1 MNHAIL
7 PPSSAEQWVN
17 CPGWVEMT
25 SFYPDDEESEASRIG
40 TAVHELGAM
49 MIESS
54 MTCEIPKDYTQDMID
69 CAKQYALYC
78 LGLIEFY
85 PDSKWYIEHHI
96 DIPYVHAENSGT
108 PDFVLVDEGEQVI
121 HIVDYKNGRG
131 IVEAYE
137 NWQLLDYLVG
147 IMWKH
152 GVTEDYTPAEWS
164 LNLTIVQPN
173 AFHPKGTI
181 RTWKIDPNEVRPYAT
196 RLKNASHEAMS
207 GSSALCHAGEH
218 CRYCS
223 ALTHCPSAIA
233 KAMTIFD
240 MASKATPFNM
250 ELDAMAVQYEMVNEG
265 LKLLK
270 YLSDSYEAQLISAI
284 RSGQN
289 VKGWMLETKTGNLEW
304 NKPLEEVFGIGD
316 LMGIDLHK
324 ATEAITPTQA
334 KAKGLDPSILADYAS
349 RKSTGVKLVKLDGQ
363 KLFKPI

>member
-1 MNHAIL
+1 MSHAIL

-25 SFYPDDEESEASRIG
+25 AFYPNDEESESSKIG
-40 TAVHELGAM
+40 TVVHELGAK

-54 MTCEIPKDYTQDMID
+54 MTCEIPNTYSQDMID

-78 LGLIEFY
+78 LGLIEHY

-96 DIPYVHAENSGT
+96 DIPYVHKENSGT
-108 PDFVLVDEGEQVI
+108 PDFVLVDEGAQVI

-147 IMWKH
+147 TMWKH
-152 GVTEDYTPAEWS
+152 GVTEDTNPPEWK
-164 LNLTIVQPN
+164 LFLTIVQPN

-181 RTWKIDPNEVRPYAT
+181 RTWQLNPHEVRPYAT
-196 RLKNASHEAMS
+196 RLKNAAHEALS
-207 GSSALCHAGEH
+207 GNAKCHAGEH

-223 ALTHCPSAIA
+223 ALTHCQSAID

-240 MASKATPFNM
+240 VAKNATPFNM

-270 YLSDSYEAQLISAI
+270 YLSDSYETQLVSAI
-284 RSGQN
+284 RLGKN
-289 VKGWMLETKTGNLEW
+289 VKGWILEPKSGNLEW

-316 LMGIDLHK
+316 LMGIDLRK

-334 KAKGLDPSILADYAS
+334 KAKGLDPSVLAEYSS
-349 RKSTGVKLVKLDGQ
+349 RKNQGVKLAKFDGQ
-363 KLFKPI
+363 TLFKPL